1 MKHILIAGDHAAI
14 DLKAA
19 IVTQLKADGFT
30 IEDFGPFTTESVDY
44 PDFANKVCEK
54 IKPDDTSNEPD
65 TFGIL
70 VCGSG
75 QGMAMRANKFKHIRA
90 ALLHSDEIAKL
101 AKEHNN
107 ANVICMGSRFTTAE
121 QANKWI
127 KLFMEAKFS
136 EGRHTL
142 RVAKISE
149 NPSYC

>member
-1 MKHILIAGDHAAI
+1 MKRILIAGDHAAV

-19 IVTQLKADGFT
+19 IVTNLKAQGFT
-30 IEDFGPFTTESVDY
+30 VEDFGPFTTESVDF

-54 IKPDDTSNEPD
+54 LKPEEPD
-65 TFGIL
+65 TMGIL

-90 ALLHSDEIAKL
+90 ALVYSDEIAKL

-107 ANVICMGSRFTTAE
+107 ANVICMGSRFATAE

-127 KLFMEAKFS
+127 KIFMEAKFS
-136 EGRHTL
+136 EGRHTA
-142 RVAKISE
+142 RVAKIGE

>member
-1 MKHILIAGDHAAI
+1 MKKILIAGDHAAI

-19 IVTQLKADGFT
+19 IVTQLKADGYT
-30 IEDFGPFTTESVDY
+30 VEDLGPFSTESVDY

-54 IKPDDTSNEPD
+54 IKPDNTEMI
-65 TFGIL
+65 GIL

-107 ANVICMGSRFTTAE
+107 ANVICMGSRFTTNE

-127 KLFMEAKFS
+127 KLFMDAKFS
-136 EGRHTL
+136 EGRHTS
-142 RVAKISE
+142 RVAKLGE

>member
-1 MKHILIAGDHAAI
+1 MNKILIAGDHAAI

-30 IEDFGPFTTESVDY
+30 VEDFGPFTGESVDF

-54 IKPDDTSNEPD
+54 IKPDDQNTV
-65 TFGIL
+65 GIL

-75 QGMAMRANKFKHIRA
+75 QGMAMRANKFQHIRA
-90 ALLHSDEIAKL
+90 ALVYNDEIAKL

-107 ANVICMGSRFTTAE
+107 ANVICMGARFCTAE

-136 EGRHTL
+136 EGRHTQ
-142 RVAKISE
+142 RVAKIGQT
-149 NPSYC
+149 PSYC

>member
-1 MKHILIAGDHAAI
+1 MKKILIAGDHAAI

-19 IVTQLKADGFT
+19 IVTQLKADGYT
-30 IEDFGPFTTESVDY
+30 VEDLGPFSTESVDY
-44 PDFANKVCEK
+44 PDFANRVCEK
-54 IKPDDTSNEPD
+54 IKPDDTEMI
-65 TFGIL
+65 GIL

-107 ANVICMGSRFTTAE
+107 ANVICMGSRFTTNE

-127 KLFMEAKFS
+127 KLFMDAKFS
-136 EGRHTL
+136 EGRHTS
-142 RVAKISE
+142 RVAKLGE

>member
-1 MKHILIAGDHAAI
+1 MKKILIAADHAAI
-14 DLKAA
+14 DLKSA
-19 IVTQLKADGFT
+19 IVTQLKADGYV

-54 IKPDDTSNEPD
+54 IKADDQD

-107 ANVICMGSRFTTAE
+107 ANVICMGSRFTTVE
-121 QANKWI
+121 QAHKWI
-127 KLFMEAKFS
+127 KLFIEAKFS

-142 RVAKISE
+142 RVAKLGE

>member
-1 MKHILIAGDHAAI
+1 MRNILIAGDHAAI
-14 DLKAA
+14 DLKSA
-19 IVTQLKADGFT
+19 IVTQLKADGYT
-30 IEDFGPFTTESVDY
+30 VEDLGPFDTTSVDY

-54 IKPDDTSNEPD
+54 IKPDDSN
-65 TFGIL
+65 TLGIL

-90 ALLHSDEIAKL
+90 ALIYSDETAKL

-107 ANVICMGSRFTTAE
+107 ANVLCMGARFCTNE

-127 KLFMEAKFS
+127 KLFIEAKFS
-136 EGRHTL
+136 EGRHTS
-142 RVAKISE
+142 RVAKLGE

>member
-1 MKHILIAGDHAAI
+1 MKILIAADHAAI
-14 DLKAA
+14 ELKAS
-19 IVTQLKADGFT
+19 IVNNLKSQGFT
-30 IEDFGPFTTESVDY
+30 VEDFGPFDTTSVDF

-54 IKPDDTSNEPD
+54 IKPDDQNTL
-65 TFGIL
+65 GIL

-90 ALLHSDEIAKL
+90 ALLYNDEIAKL

-107 ANVICMGSRFTTAE
+107 ANVICMGARFCTAE
-121 QANKWI
+121 QANNWI
-127 KLFMEAKFS
+127 KIFMNAKFS

-142 RVAKISE
+142 RVAKIGE

>member
-1 MKHILIAGDHAAI
+1 MTKKILIAGDHAAI

-19 IVTQLKADGFT
+19 IVTQLKAEGY
-30 IEDFGPFTTESVDY
+30 EVSDFGPFTTESVDY

-54 IKPDDTSNEPD
+54 IKPDDAD
-65 TFGIL
+65 TVGIL

-127 KLFMEAKFS
+127 KLFIEAKFS
-136 EGRHTL
+136 EGRHTN
-142 RVAKISE
+142 RVAKLGE